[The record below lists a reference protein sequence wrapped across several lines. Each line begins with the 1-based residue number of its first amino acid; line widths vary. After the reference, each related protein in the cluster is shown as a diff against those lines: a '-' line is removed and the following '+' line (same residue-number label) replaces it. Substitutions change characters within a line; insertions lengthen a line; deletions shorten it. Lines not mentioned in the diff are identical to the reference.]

1 MQTLARVAI
10 RHRWWVIG
18 AWLAFIVIAQ
28 LAAGAVG
35 GSAYKNVF
43 TLPHTETQTVLDLLK
58 SSGEGGQAGQ
68 SGTLVVHGTATSL
81 RTASPPPKLI
91 RALRG
96 LCDDGDHV
104 SVMRSPWGTVTCAAD
119 GSARFVSNLG
129 RLQGPNTAAT
139 PLLSTDHRVG
149 LVAIYWEVNENDVSN
164 FTGVYDTLK
173 TLDTDS
179 VEYEFT
185 GTAFANLAQRQQ
197 GIPPEV
203 FGFIAALIVLALV
216 FRTVG
221 AAALPLLSAAAALGS
236 GLALISLLSHVMN
249 VATFAPQLSQL
260 MVIGV
265 GVDYALFIVTRH
277 RRNLQ
282 RGLSV
287 EESLV
292 LAVNTSGRAVLFA
305 GLTVCVAVLGLCA
318 LGVSF
323 LYGVAVGTAVAVA
336 LTMIASLT
344 LLPAVLSLLGR
355 RVVPRRIRRAM
366 QDPGYRPSE
375 VTTRWARWSRFLS
388 EHKLVPGIAAA
399 ALIVV
404 LAIPFFSIRLGRA
417 DAASDPPGTT
427 TRAGYELIAAAP
439 GFGPGY
445 NSTLELVVSGPGAA
459 HPAYL
464 AKVSRRL
471 RKLPDVNATSILP
484 VPLARDLSLITFKT
498 DTAPQD
504 AATTDLV
511 KSLRSDFVPAIEQG
525 SDNQVYVFGQ
535 TAVFVDFAHVLST
548 KMPLFFAAIIG
559 LSFLL
564 LMLAFRSLV
573 IPLTAA
579 AMNLFAAGASF
590 GVVVA
595 VFQWG
600 WFSDALGIGKGGPI
614 EPFLPVMFFAI
625 LFGLSMDYQVF
636 LVSRMHEE
644 WVHTGHN
651 GRAVRVG
658 QAETGGII
666 TAAALIMI
674 AVFGGFLL
682 GNERTIKMFGLGLG
696 GAIFIDAFIL
706 RTVLVPA
713 LMHAVGKWNWYYPAW
728 LDRITPR
735 VSVEPED
742 DGWSPTPGDEAE
754 GSATSPA
761 SDTSH
766 ELPARGAH

>member
-18 AWLAFIVIAQ
+18 MWLAFIAVAQ
-28 LAAGAVG
+28 LLAGAVG
-35 GSAYKNVF
+35 GATYKNVF

-58 SSGEGGQAGQ
+58 ASGQGGQAGQ
-68 SGTLVVHGTATSL
+68 AGTVVVHARTGELSAT
-81 RTASPPPKLI
+81 TPPAKLLP
-91 RALRG
+91 ALRG

-104 SVMRSPWGTVTCAAD
+104 AVMRSPWGTVNCAAD
-119 GSARFVSNLG
+119 GSSQFV
-129 RLQGPNTAAT
+129 AT
-139 PLLSTDHRVG
+139 TPSAGQLNPLMSTDDRTA
-149 LVAIYWEVNENDVSN
+149 LVAVTWQVNENDVGN
-164 FTGVYDTLK
+164 FTGVYDS
-173 TLDTDS
+173 LDPLNGES
-179 VEYEFT
+179 VQYEFT
-185 GTAFANLAQRQQ
+185 GTAFSNLADAHK
-197 GIPPEV
+197 GFPPEL
-203 FGFIAALIVLALV
+203 FGFAAALIVLAVV

-236 GLALISLLSHVMN
+236 GLGLLSLLSHVMN
-249 VATFAPQLSQL
+249 VATFAPQLAQL

-282 RGLSV
+282 RGMPL
-287 EESLV
+287 ETSLV

-305 GLTVCVAVLGLCA
+305 GLTVCVAILGLLA

-323 LYGVAVGTAVAVA
+323 LYGVAVGSAVAVA

-344 LLPAVLSLLGR
+344 LLPAVLSLLGTRVLPR
-355 RVVPRRIRRAM
+355 RVRRAM
-366 QDPGYRPSE
+366 QHPDYRPSE
-375 VTTRWARWSRFLS
+375 VTTRWARWSHLLA
-388 EHKLVPGIAAA
+388 EHKLVPGILAAA
-399 ALIVV
+399 FIVV
-404 LAIPFFSIRLGRA
+404 LAIPFFSMRLGRA
-417 DAASDPPGTT
+417 DAASDPAGST
-427 TRAGYELIAAAP
+427 TRAGYQLIAAAP

-445 NSTLELVVSGPGAA
+445 NSTLELVVSGPGASEQHYVA
-459 HPAYL
+459 S
-464 AKVSRRL
+464 VSRRL
-471 RKLPDVNATSILP
+471 AELPDVNRTSILP
-484 VPLARDLSLITFKT
+484 APLTPRLTLITFKT
-498 DTAPQD
+498 NTSPQD
-504 AATTDLV
+504 PATTDLV
-511 KSLRSDFVPAIEQG
+511 STLRNDFVPAVERG
-525 SDNQVYVFGQ
+525 SGNQIYVFGQ
-535 TAVFVDFAHVLST
+535 TAVFVDFAHVLAA
-548 KMPLFFAAIIG
+548 KMPFFFAAIIG

-600 WFSDALGIGKGGPI
+600 WFSDAIGIGRGGPI

-644 WVHTGHN
+644 WLHTRRN
-651 GRAVRVG
+651 GRSVRVG

-682 GNERTIKMFGLGLG
+682 GNERTVKMFGLGLG
-696 GAIFIDAFIL
+696 GAIFIDAFVL

-713 LMHAVGKWNWYYPAW
+713 LMHALGRWNWYYPAW
-728 LDRITPR
+728 LDRITPL
-735 VSVEPED
+735 VSVEPAD
-742 DGWSPTPGDEAE
+742 DGWSPAPGDEAE
-754 GSATSPA
+754 GERTLANV
-761 SDTSH
+761 
-766 ELPARGAH
+766 

>member
-1 MQTLARVAI
+1 MQALARIAI

-18 AWLAFIVIAQ
+18 VWLAFIVIAQ
-28 LAAGAVG
+28 ALAGAVG

-68 SGTLVVHGTATSL
+68 NGTVVVHAQTGRL
-81 RTASPPPKLI
+81 SPSHAPPGL
-91 RALRG
+91 LRG
-96 LCDDGDHV
+96 LRGVCDDGNHV
-104 SVMRSPWGTVTCAAD
+104 AVMRSPWGSVQCAAN
-119 GSARFVSNLG
+119 GSARTTPLPAAG
-129 RLQGPNTAAT
+129 RRVRS
-139 PLLSTDHRVG
+139 PLLSSDDRVG
-149 LVAIYWEVNENDVSN
+149 LVAITWQVNENDVSN

-173 TLDTDS
+173 TLDSDRT
-179 VEYEFT
+179 EYEFT
-185 GTAFANLAQRQQ
+185 GTAFANLAERQK

-203 FGFIAALIVLALV
+203 FGFIAALVVLAIV
-216 FRTVG
+216 FRTIG

-236 GLALISLLSHVMN
+236 GLGLLSLLSHAMN
-249 VATFAPQLSQL
+249 VATFAPQLAQL

-282 RGLSV
+282 RGVALD
-287 EESLV
+287 ESIV

-305 GLTVCVAVLGLCA
+305 GLTVCVAVLGLVA
-318 LGVSF
+318 LGVNF
-323 LYGVAVGTAVAVA
+323 LYGVALGTAITVA

-355 RVVPRRIRRAM
+355 RVLPRRVRRAM
-366 QDPGYRPSE
+366 KDPAYEPVE
-375 VTTRWARWSRFLS
+375 VHTRWARWAQLLS
-388 EHKLVPGIAAA
+388 EHKLVPGVLAAG
-399 ALIVV
+399 LIVV

-417 DAASDPPGTT
+417 DAGSDPADST
-427 TRAGYELIAAAP
+427 TRKGYELVAAAP

-459 HPAYL
+459 GERYL
-464 AKVSRRL
+464 SRVAHRL
-471 RKLPDVNATSILP
+471 TRVPDVNTTSILP
-484 VPLARDLSLITFKT
+484 VPLSPKLALLTFKT
-498 DTAPQD
+498 DTSPQD
-504 AATTDLV
+504 PATTDLV
-511 KSLRSDFVPAIEQG
+511 KSLRSDFVPAIEKG
-525 SDNQVYVFGQ
+525 TSNQVYVFGQ
-535 TAVFVDFAHVLST
+535 TAVFVDFARVLAS

-564 LMLAFRSLV
+564 LMVAFRSLV

-590 GVVVA
+590 GIVVA

-600 WFSDALGIGKGGPI
+600 WLSDLLGIGRGGPI

-644 WVHTGHN
+644 WVHTENN

-682 GNERTIKMFGLGLG
+682 ANDRTIKMFGLGLG
-696 GAIFIDAFIL
+696 GAIFIDAFVL

-713 LMHAVGKWNWYYPAW
+713 LMHTVGNGNWYYPTW
-728 LDRITPR
+728 LDKITPR

-742 DGWSPTPGDEAE
+742 DGWSPVPGDEAE
-754 GSATSPA
+754 GERTLA
-761 SDTSH
+761 
-766 ELPARGAH
+766 GV

>member
-1 MQTLARVAI
+1 MQTLARIAI

-28 LAAGAVG
+28 ALAGAVG
-35 GSAYKNVF
+35 GSTYKNVF

-68 SGTLVVHGTATSL
+68 AGTVVVHARTGRLSPTTA
-81 RTASPPPKLI
+81 PPGLMS
-91 RALRG
+91 ALRG
-96 LCDDGDHV
+96 VCDDGNHV
-104 SVMRSPWGTVTCAAD
+104 AVMRSQWGSVQCAAD
-119 GSARFVSNLG
+119 GSAHTTPLAEPG
-129 RLQGPNTAAT
+129 QGDKS
-139 PLLSTDHRVG
+139 PLLSSDHRVG
-149 LVAIYWEVNENDVSN
+149 LVAITWQVNENDVGN

-173 TLDTDS
+173 TLDTNRI
-179 VEYEFT
+179 EYEFT
-185 GTAFANLAQRQQ
+185 GTAFANLAARQK

-203 FGFIAALIVLALV
+203 FGFIAALVVLAIV

-236 GLALISLLSHVMN
+236 GLALLSLLSHVMN
-249 VATFAPQLSQL
+249 VATFAPQLAQL

-282 RGLSV
+282 RGIALD
-287 EESLV
+287 ESIV
-292 LAVNTSGRAVLFA
+292 LAINTSGRAVLFA
-305 GLTVCVAVLGLCA
+305 GLTVCVAVLGLVA
-318 LGVSF
+318 LGVGF
-323 LYGVAVGTAVAVA
+323 LYGVAVGTALTVA

-355 RVVPRRIRRAM
+355 RVLPRRVRRAM
-366 QDPGYRPSE
+366 QDPNFQPSE
-375 VTTRWARWSRFLS
+375 VTTRWARWARTLS

-399 ALIVV
+399 GLIVV

-417 DAASDPPGTT
+417 DAGSDPADSTT
-427 TRAGYELIAAAP
+427 HKGYDLIAAAP

-445 NSTLELVVSGPGAA
+445 NSTLELVVSGPGASGER
-459 HPAYL
+459 YL
-464 AKVSRRL
+464 PQVANDLARV
-471 RKLPDVNATSILP
+471 PDVNPTSILP
-484 VPLARDLSLITFKT
+484 VPLSPTLALLTFKT
-498 DTAPQD
+498 NTSPQD
-504 AATTDLV
+504 PATTDLV
-511 KSLRSDFVPAIEQG
+511 KSLRNDFVPAAEQG
-525 SDNQVYVFGQ
+525 TSNQIYVFGQ
-535 TAVFVDFAHVLST
+535 TAVFVDFARVLAS

-564 LMLAFRSLV
+564 LMVAFRSLV

-600 WFSDALGIGKGGPI
+600 WLDNLLGIGSGPI

-644 WVHTGHN
+644 WVHTENN

-682 GNERTIKMFGLGLG
+682 ANDRTIKMFGLGLG
-696 GAIFIDAFIL
+696 GAIFIDAFVL

-713 LMHAVGKWNWYYPAW
+713 LMHTVGKWNWYYPKW
-728 LDRITPR
+728 LDRITPH

-742 DGWSPTPGDEAE
+742 DGWSPVPGDESE
-754 GSATSPA
+754 GEPSLA
-761 SDTSH
+761 
-766 ELPARGAH
+766 GV

>member
-1 MQTLARVAI
+1 MQTLARIAI

-28 LAAGAVG
+28 ALAGAVG

-68 SGTLVVHGTATSL
+68 AGTVVAHAQTGRLRQTTA
-81 RTASPPPKLI
+81 PPGLMH
-91 RALRG
+91 ALRG
-96 LCDDGDHV
+96 VCDDGNHV
-104 SVMRSPWGTVTCAAD
+104 AVMRSPWGSVQCAAD
-119 GSARFVSNLG
+119 GSAHTT
-129 RLQGPNTAAT
+129 RLDETGTAERS
-139 PLLSTDHRVG
+139 PLMSSDRRVA
-149 LVAIYWEVNENDVSN
+149 LVAITWQVNENDVSN

-173 TLDTDS
+173 TLDTDRI
-179 VEYEFT
+179 EYEFT
-185 GTAFANLAQRQQ
+185 GTAFANLASRQK

-203 FGFIAALIVLALV
+203 FGFIAALVILALV

-221 AAALPLLSAAAALGS
+221 AAALPLMSAAAALGS
-236 GLALISLLSHVMN
+236 GLALLSLLSHVMN
-249 VATFAPQLSQL
+249 VATFAPQLAQL

-282 RGLSV
+282 RGIALD
-287 EESLV
+287 ESIV
-292 LAVNTSGRAVLFA
+292 LALNTSGRAVLFA
-305 GLTVCVAVLGLCA
+305 GLTVCVAVLGLVA
-318 LGVSF
+318 LGVGF
-323 LYGVAVGTAVAVA
+323 LYGVAVGTALTVA
-336 LTMIASLT
+336 LTMVASLT

-355 RVVPRRIRRAM
+355 RVLPRRVRRAM
-366 QDPGYRPSE
+366 QDPSYAPTE
-375 VTTRWARWSRFLS
+375 VTSRWARWARYLS
-388 EHKLVPGIAAA
+388 EHKLVPGILAA

-417 DAASDPPGTT
+417 DAGSDPADTT
-427 TRAGYELIAAAP
+427 THKGYDLIAAAP

-445 NSTLELVVSGPGAA
+445 NSTLELVVSGPGASGKHYLSSVA
-459 HPAYL
+459 HRL
-464 AKVSRRL
+464 ARV
-471 RKLPDVNATSILP
+471 PDVNPTSILP
-484 VPLARDLSLITFKT
+484 VPLSPKPALLTFKT
-498 DTAPQD
+498 KTSPQD
-504 AATTDLV
+504 PATTDVV
-511 KSLRSDFVPAIEQG
+511 KSLRNDFVPSAEQG
-525 SDNQVYVFGQ
+525 TSNQIYVFGQ
-535 TAVFVDFAHVLST
+535 TAVFVDFARVLAA

-564 LMLAFRSLV
+564 LMVAFRSLV

-600 WFSDALGIGKGGPI
+600 WLSDLLGIGSGPI
-614 EPFLPVMFFAI
+614 EPFLPVMFFEI

-644 WVHTGHN
+644 WVHTENN
-651 GRAVRVG
+651 GRSVRVG

-682 GNERTIKMFGLGLG
+682 ANDRTIKMFGLGLG
-696 GAIFIDAFIL
+696 GAIFIDAFVL

-713 LMHAVGKWNWYYPAW
+713 LMHAVGKWNWYYPKW
-728 LDRITPR
+728 LDRITPQ

-742 DGWSPTPGDEAE
+742 DGWTLQPGDEAE
-754 GSATSPA
+754 GERALA
-761 SDTSH
+761 
-766 ELPARGAH
+766 EV